1 MIDLRLVDGIGP
13 FFVPVKR
20 RRLNWSKIPFHDLPT
35 GDGSELV
42 WERIAEDLASFATAV
57 VAAGFNAI
65 TLDDVAHV
73 TGHSWYEDAVADRIG
88 FFAERF
94 RGLIAMLRR
103 MGLRVFM
110 TSDVV
115 TLSPGVAR
123 KLGPSRGARR
133 AFYLDILRRFFGDF
147 PDVEGV
153 ILRIGESDGLDV
165 HDELRSELHLRS
177 AAEAN
182 RFLKDVLPVARE
194 AGRTVV
200 LRTWTVGAH
209 RLGDLIWR
217 MGTLE
222 KLVAGIDED
231 HFILS
236 MKPGD
241 SDFFRY
247 LPLNDSFRRFG
258 GRKILEL
265 QARPEYEGAG
275 ELPTFLGYEYEGYRN
290 ALRGV
295 ENLVGISVWCQT
307 GGWHR
312 FRRMSFFGKGSPW
325 VELNAKVALALFEG
339 NREVDE
345 ILAEEGLPPSFFR
358 KLHLAIREG
367 YYLPTFARQRIFF
380 RRVRIPPLL
389 HVYWD
394 TIFMIAP
401 VRKLMRF
408 FVEEREE
415 VLARAAGVEKLLEEL
430 VAESD
435 SVPLPC
441 EDVEFLRDTLA
452 IIALAR
458 RYYFGSFSP
467 GLVAEIE
474 RAKKA
479 YKKRWPRGGERIRY
493 RIRTDF
499 APTRLKRRTLSWGG
513 RVILRKRQAYR
524 FIDYAFVLTLL
535 GFCYR
540 FFARVKPDALP
551 EFVRESAMGV
561 DSLFE

>member
-1 MIDLRLVDGIGP
+1 MRELRLVDGIGP
-13 FFVPVKR
+13 FFSPVKR
-20 RRLNWSKIPFHDLPT
+20 RRLNWSKIPFHDLPV
-35 GDGSELV
+35 GEGSEAA
-42 WERIAEDLASFATAV
+42 WAEITRDLQDFAQAV
-57 VAAGFNAI
+57 CAAGFNAI

-73 TGHSWYEDAVADRIG
+73 TGHPWYEKSVGDRIE
-88 FFAERF
+88 FFSARF
-94 RGLIAMLRR
+94 KELIGMLRKE
-103 MGLRVFM
+103 GLRVFM

-115 TLSPGVAR
+115 TLSPGVAQ

-133 AFYLDILRRFFGDF
+133 AFYLDVMGRFFREF
-147 PDVEGV
+147 PEVEGV

-165 HDELRSELHLRS
+165 HDQLRSELHLRS
-177 AAEAN
+177 AGEAN
-182 RFLKDVLPVARE
+182 RFLKELLPLAGE
-194 AGRTVV
+194 TGRTVI

-209 RLGDLIWR
+209 RIGDLIWR
-217 MGTLE
+217 SGTLE
-222 KLVAGIDED
+222 KLVEGIEAEN
-231 HFILS
+231 FILS

-247 LPLNDSFRRFG
+247 LSLNDAFRRFA

-290 ALRGV
+290 ALKGV
-295 ENLVGISVWCQT
+295 ENLVGLSVWCQT

-339 NREVDE
+339 SGSVDE
-345 ILAEEGLPPSFFR
+345 VLAEEGLPAAFFR
-358 KLHLAIREG
+358 KLHLVIREG
-367 YYLPTFARQRIFF
+367 YYLPAFAQQRIFF

-401 VRKLMRF
+401 VRKLMRY
-408 FVEEREE
+408 FVQEREE
-415 VLARAAGVEKLLEEL
+415 VLSRGQKVDQLLNEL
-430 VAESD
+430 VDASGE
-435 SVPLPC
+435 VPFPD
-441 EDVEFLRDTLA
+441 EDLEFLRDTMQMM
-452 IIALAR
+452 ALAR
-458 RYYFGSFSP
+458 RYYFEWFSTE
-467 GLVAEIE
+467 LTEEIE
-474 RAKKA
+474 EAKKA
-479 YKKRWPRGGERIRY
+479 YKKRWPKGGERIRF

-499 APTRLKRRTLSWGG
+499 SPSRLKRRTLGWGG
-513 RVILRKRQAYR
+513 RVMLRRRQAYR
-524 FIDYAFVLTLL
+524 FLDYAFVLTLL
-535 GFCYR
+535 GFVYR
-540 FFARVKPDALP
+540 AFNRVKPDALP